1 MYQVTCHASRLVG
14 HHYEGWLS
22 DDRDALCLVYA
33 RPELTYLAITHGRW
47 LPNVV
52 SSQQGMA
59 PCCSWVFPNP
69 ARIGAPRIFVS
80 RAELPARIPADA
92 IRSEHVN
99 HRSPFA
105 AALTSTN
112 LLWSA
117 NKPSIPC

>member
-14 HHYEGWLS
+14 HHYEDWLS
-22 DDRDALCLVYA
+22 DDRDTLYLVYI
-33 RPELTYLAITHGRW
+33 RPGPAYLAITHGRW

-52 SSQQGMA
+52 SDQQGNA
-59 PCCSWVFPNP
+59 HFCDSVYPNY
-69 ARIGAPRIFVS
+69 ACIGVPRIFVS

-92 IRSEHVN
+92 IRSDHVN
-99 HRSPFA
+99 DRSPFA
-105 AALTSTN
+105 AALMRTN